1 VLIVVIL
8 NNWRRGLMIFLC
20 WLLFEDLV
28 RKYLGNN
35 MVVYFGKDVLV
46 AVFYLSF
53 FMAVRKQKGQ
63 IFRPPFR
70 IPLLLMVWFGIIQ
83 VLNPASP
90 SIFYGLMGL
99 KMFFFYVPLMFVG
112 YSLLNSEEEL
122 RRFFFFNLILILVI
136 SSLGVAQAII
146 GHTFLNPE
154 VIQEDIR
161 ELATTYRKS
170 PISGLSSYRPTSVF
184 VSTGRFVNFL
194 GVAWLLVLGFTGY
207 LMFRRRQGRIFT
219 LVVAIVTAA
228 GLVLSASRGAFMWT
242 LISSTVFSIAFLWG
256 APWRRKEVVRVLRT
270 IQRTV
275 LGLVA
280 AFALLLFAFPDALLS
295 RLAFY
300 SETMALDSP
309 RSELVQRTRDYP
321 INNFLRAF
329 QYERWPYGYGIGT
342 SGLGTQ
348 YVSRL
353 LHVRPI
359 EAGVES
365 GFGAIVIEQGI
376 VGLLLWILMGSAIV
390 LSAWRVVCQL
400 RGSDWFPLAFAI
412 FWFVFIMFF
421 PATFGGIVA
430 YEDFVLNAYLW
441 LLLGILFRLPQ
452 LALSEQF
459 AIANRRKT

>member
-1 VLIVVIL
+1 MERYMNILSIYRSHLVTRRNYQTIGAVALGSVAAYILSGYIINDQILDLEFIALGVAVCVLIVVIL

-161 ELATTYRKS
+161 
-170 PISGLSSYRPTSVF
+170 
-184 VSTGRFVNFL
+184 
-194 GVAWLLVLGFTGY
+194 
-207 LMFRRRQGRIFT
+207 
-219 LVVAIVTAA
+219 
-228 GLVLSASRGAFMWT
+228 
-242 LISSTVFSIAFLWG
+242 
-256 APWRRKEVVRVLRT
+256 
-270 IQRTV
+270 
-275 LGLVA
+275 
-280 AFALLLFAFPDALLS
+280 
-295 RLAFY
+295 
-300 SETMALDSP
+300 
-309 RSELVQRTRDYP
+309 
-321 INNFLRAF
+321 
-329 QYERWPYGYGIGT
+329 
-342 SGLGTQ
+342 
-348 YVSRL
+348 
-353 LHVRPI
+353 
-359 EAGVES
+359 
-365 GFGAIVIEQGI
+365 
-376 VGLLLWILMGSAIV
+376 
-390 LSAWRVVCQL
+390 
-400 RGSDWFPLAFAI
+400 
-412 FWFVFIMFF
+412 
-421 PATFGGIVA
+421 
-430 YEDFVLNAYLW
+430 
-441 LLLGILFRLPQ
+441 
-452 LALSEQF
+452 
-459 AIANRRKT
+459 